1 MTRHG
6 RNRGTPLLL
15 AAALLMTAAPAA
27 LAHPDAGGD
36 LRHQEPDHLHDLD
49 DGSHDLSAPLA
60 EHDDSVTGIVS
71 AGPNAKVTKNLDLVG
86 HGERLVPNATTDVWA
101 LGDYA
106 YLGTFNVPCG
116 TGEGYGGSGLVHD
129 LEGPGIPVFDVSN
142 KSKPTYVGSIP
153 SVEGSRINDVKVM
166 SMSQGDV
173 LVHSNERCGGGP
185 GGFEVYNV
193 DDPLNPVHLARVQ
206 TDDLNLFLHQLGYAD
221 RTVHNN
227 YLFTRDGR
235 DYNAVQVTGIFGTFQ
250 VYDITDPTD
259 PELVSWFGA
268 EYVLDPTTDWVNL
281 ASDCDPAALAACEDW
296 PRILDGNTHVFTG
309 FGASANRVLH
319 DMYVTPDGEQAYLA
333 MWDEGLL
340 LVDLGD
346 LDGSPATLISQAIDV
361 ERGSLDGE
369 VNSHSV
375 WPTADGTIV
384 IEGEED
390 FNAWEINTPL
400 GSVTVG
406 EHDSN
411 TIPAVGVSTGAGN
424 DFEDSPTGNA
434 AVLTADALTI
444 TGGELEGNVYPA
456 NEMVGNQPKLGDGSV
471 TAEAV
476 WVGRACDTDALS
488 VDPVIDPPGIVDAL
502 ENDPTGKIA
511 VVRRGECSFASKLNA
526 VREAGAVAM
535 VVANNLESTPWSGM
549 RIWDY
554 SDPENPV
561 LASIFDTTCS
571 ASTEPGGTCDP
582 RGTYSSHN
590 VIVEGTKAYISW
602 YSEGVLV
609 LDIADPYNPVEVAR
623 YHESG
628 PEFEERNA
636 GIQDVWGI
644 YKIPGEPWVYASDR
658 NGGLYILKEKGAGS
672 GKVKGVRGKP

>member
-1 MTRHG
+1 MMRPG

-15 AAALLMTAAPAA
+15 AAALLLSVAPAA
-27 LAHPDAGGD
+27 LAHPDGGGD
-36 LRHQEPDHLHDLD
+36 LRDQDDDHLHDLD
-49 DGSHDLSAPLA
+49 DGSHDLSAPLV
-60 EHDDSVTGIVS
+60 EHDDSVTGIIS
-71 AGPNAKVTKNLDLVG
+71 EGPNAKVTKNLDLVG
-86 HGERLVPNATTDVWA
+86 RGERLLPNGTTDVWA

-116 TGEGYGGSGLVHD
+116 TGEGYGGSGLVDD
-129 LEGPGIPVFDVSN
+129 LEGPGVPIFDVSN
-142 KSKPTYVGSIP
+142 KHKPTYVGSIP
-153 SVEGSRINDVKVM
+153 SVQGSRINDVKVM

-193 DDPLNPVHLARVQ
+193 DDPLNPVHLARVR
-206 TDDLNLFLHQLGYAD
+206 TDDLNTFLVTQLGFGD

-227 YLFTRDGR
+227 YLFSRDGR
-235 DYNAVQVTGIFGTFQ
+235 DYNAVQVSGIFGTFQ
-250 VYDITDPTD
+250 VYDITDPANA
-259 PELVSWFGA
+259 ELVSWFGA
-268 EYVLDPTTDWVNL
+268 EYVLDPGTDWVNV
-281 ASDCDPAALAACEDW
+281 AADCSAAALGDCADW
-296 PRILDGNTHVFTG
+296 PKILEGNAHVFSG
-309 FGASANRVLH
+309 YGGSQNRVLH
-319 DMYVTPDGEQAYLA
+319 DQYVTPDGEQAYLA

-346 LDGSPATLISQAIDV
+346 LDGSPATLISQAIDI

-406 EHDSN
+406 DWATN
-411 TIPAVGVSTGAGN
+411 AIPAVGVSTGAGN
-424 DFEDSPTGNA
+424 DLEESTTDNP
-434 AVLTADALTI
+434 AVLTADSLTF
-444 TGGELEGNVYPA
+444 TGGDLAGTVYPA
-456 NEMVGNQPKLGDGSV
+456 NEFTGSQPKLGDSSI
-471 TAEAV
+471 EADAV
-476 WVGRACDTDALS
+476 YVGRACDTDLFADPTIDQPGL
-488 VDPVIDPPGIVDAL
+488 VDPLLEDP
-502 ENDPTGKIA
+502 EGKIA
-511 VVRRGECSFASKLNA
+511 VVRRGSCSFASKLHA
-526 VREAGAVAM
+526 VQEAGAVAM

-571 ASTEPGGTCDP
+571 ASIEPGGPCDP

-602 YSEGVLV
+602 YSEGVVV
-609 LDIADPYNPVEVAR
+609 LDIADPYHPVEVAR

-628 PEFEERNA
+628 PEFEERNG
-636 GIQDVWGI
+636 GIQDVWGV
-644 YKIPGEPWVYASDR
+644 YKIPDEPWVFASDR
-658 NGGLYILKEKGAGS
+658 NGGLYVLKEKGAGS
-672 GKVKGVRGKP
+672 GKAKGERGKP